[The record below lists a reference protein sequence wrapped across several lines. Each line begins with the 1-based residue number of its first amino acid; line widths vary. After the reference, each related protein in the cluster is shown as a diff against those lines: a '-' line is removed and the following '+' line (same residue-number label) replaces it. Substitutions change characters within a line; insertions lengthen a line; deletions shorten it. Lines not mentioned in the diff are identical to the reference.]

1 LQSQHTVL
9 GESTRFRY
17 GTRDTHEM
25 LDPRDLYYRY
35 QLLGTWGTIC
45 FPAHWNAFTQ
55 WLRSRAFVHTQGM
68 SATGFQPCVPALLS
82 NFWWAGKP
90 RGVWSQ
96 WFVRFAYEKGW
107 YGLYTNFPSH
117 ASLVVNYREGGLNFK
132 ESRGPMN
139 PAMETVLD
147 QWLVF
152 PPLNSLPLLDFH
164 FRDFRAHPHLLSMV
178 PLLSGA
184 SLPGSTDPD
193 TGLTSMILPPGPAFP
208 QDDCFIIKQS
218 KALAAE
224 RDKDVSAQESELN
237 QLEDARMEARNA
249 ARMLVAEQFE
259 REKLEAVAAMAA
271 RLGPDP
277 EAAREAAQA
286 LEADRL
292 KRLRRFAP
300 VPNDA
305 AAAGDDEEEEDEE
318 EDVLGEGDEDEELEE
333 LQAAQSDVEAEA
345 AAAAAAAAP
354 VPVPLVDENEENEED
369 EEPEPPSPPPPP
381 SKKPKKAASTAA
393 PAPASKPKKKK
404 TVVIEE

>member
-1 LQSQHTVL
+1 
-9 GESTRFRY
+9 
-17 GTRDTHEM
+17 
-25 LDPRDLYYRY
+25 
-35 QLLGTWGTIC
+35 
-45 FPAHWNAFTQ
+45 
-55 WLRSRAFVHTQGM
+55 
-68 SATGFQPCVPALLS
+68 
-82 NFWWAGKP
+82 
-90 RGVWSQ
+90 
-96 WFVRFAYEKGW
+96 
-107 YGLYTNFPSH
+107 
-117 ASLVVNYREGGLNFK
+117 
-132 ESRGPMN
+132 MN

-164 FRDFRAHPHLLSMV
+164 FRDFRSRPHLLSMV

-193 TGLTSMILPPGPAFP
+193 TGLTSMIPPPGPVFP
-208 QDDCFIIKQS
+208 RDDCFIIKQS

-224 RDKDVSAQESELN
+224 RDQDVRAQESELKE
-237 QLEDARMEARNA
+237 LEDARIEARNA

-259 REKLEAVAAMAA
+259 REKLEAAAAMAA

-292 KRLRRFAP
+292 KRLRRLAP

-305 AAAGDDEEEEDEE
+305 AAAADDEEEEEEE

-333 LQAAQSDVEAEA
+333 LQAAQSDAEAEA
-345 AAAAAAAAP
+345 AAAAVAAAAP
-354 VPVPLVDENEENEED
+354 VPVPLSEENEENEED
-369 EEPEPPSPPPPP
+369 EADEEQEPPSPPPPP